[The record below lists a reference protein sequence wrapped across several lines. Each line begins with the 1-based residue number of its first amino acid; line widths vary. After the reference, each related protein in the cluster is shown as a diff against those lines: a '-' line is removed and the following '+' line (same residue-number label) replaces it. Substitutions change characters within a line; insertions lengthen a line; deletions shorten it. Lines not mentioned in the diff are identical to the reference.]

1 MMKRPW
7 FSVAS
12 FSSLRQL
19 TLLVASEDSS
29 YMPARVV
36 VFGGDS
42 VGCIST
48 ELNTVGAP
56 VPPLYCALPF
66 PTFLKTRGEDPSL
79 GNSSRFHLG
88 RFHLWSVPGL
98 SVQMRP
104 QALLVSMAVSN
115 P

>member
-1 MMKRPW
+1 M
-7 FSVAS
+7 AS

-48 ELNTVGAP
+48 ELNTVGTL
-56 VPPLYCALPF
+56 VHPLYCVFHPS
-66 PTFLKTRGEDPSL
+66 TFLKTCREDPSL
-79 GNSSRFHLG
+79 GNGSQFLLG
-88 RFHLWSVPGL
+88 RSRLTWSVRG
-98 SVQMRP
+98 SVCKEEHRP
-104 QALLVSMAVSN
+104 CWS
-115 P
+115 